1 MSIVRDPPSRI
12 LAASVLAFVLS
23 MAAIATAWGFELI
36 GGYAPC
42 PLCLAQRLPYY
53 VAMPVGA
60 FAILFAAWR
69 WTLLARLMLVVVA
82 VAMLYTGGLGVYQ
95 AGAEWGF
102 WAGPVDCAGGGARVE
117 DAASMLDVLA
127 KTRVTSC
134 VEPSFRFL
142 SLSFAGWNV
151 VAALAIFVI
160 AMAGALARRGRR
172 APADAGSR
180 LGAEH
185 GAR

>member
-1 MSIVRDPPSRI
+1 MTFLEDPRSRV
-12 LAASVLAFVLS
+12 LAAAVLAFALS
-23 MAAIATAWGFELI
+23 FAAIGAAWGFELI

-60 FAILFAAWR
+60 FAILFATWR
-69 WTLLARLMLVVVA
+69 WTLLARLLLLVVA
-82 VAMLYTGGLGVYQ
+82 AAMLYTGGLGVYQ
-95 AGAEWGF
+95 AGAEWGV
-102 WAGPVDCAGGGARVE
+102 WAGPVDCGGAGARVE
-117 DAASMLDVLA
+117 NAGTMLDVLA

-134 VEPSFRFL
+134 VEASFRFL
-142 SLSFAGWNV
+142 GLSFAGWNV
-151 VAALAIFVI
+151 VAALAIFLV
-160 AMAGALARRGRR
+160 AMAGALARRRR
-172 APADAGSR
+172 EPRPAGGR